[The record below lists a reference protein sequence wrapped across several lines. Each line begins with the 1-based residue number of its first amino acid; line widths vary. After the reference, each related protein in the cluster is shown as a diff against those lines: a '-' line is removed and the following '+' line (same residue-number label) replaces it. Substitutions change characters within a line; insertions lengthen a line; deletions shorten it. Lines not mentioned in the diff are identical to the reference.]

1 MPGFAGGT
9 NADTSRYNFQQAVA
23 ASCVDRSTG
32 ASMWRRALIGG
43 GLMLPVAFA
52 SRQIPESWTPQSW
65 ADASP
70 TKPDGEF
77 GASTVRDLARSI
89 AAKPYVAPANKLPDA
104 LTHLTY
110 DQFRSIRFNPDRALW
125 RDLKL
130 PFQVQFFHRGFYYT
144 DRVDIFEVAG
154 GRANPV
160 RYSSDLFDM
169 GQVPKIQTGDDIGFA
184 GFRIHAPL
192 NRPDYYDE
200 VCVFLGAS
208 YFRAVAKGQGYGQ
221 SARGLS
227 IRTGDPGGE
236 EFPAFRGFWL
246 ERPNADASAVVVHAL
261 LDSVSAAAGFRFTI
275 RPGAETVFDIESTIY
290 PRVDIDQAGI
300 ATLTGMFDF
309 DASDRAGV
317 DDYRGAVHDTN
328 GLQMW
333 TGGGEQLWRPLAN
346 PKTLQLS
353 AFADTG
359 PRGFGLMQRERTF
372 FAYDD
377 LEAHYEKR
385 PSVWIEPIGDT
396 GGEGAVHL
404 VEIPTRREIDDNIV
418 AFWRPKKTL
427 EAKGEYPFTYRQ
439 HWCWDPPGPPP
450 TVRVSETGAGMTR
463 DGKTRLFV
471 LELMGDAL
479 KTMPPETELTPDVTA
494 KPGKILNPVTQ
505 RNPETGGWRISFEL
519 DPDGAKLVEL
529 RAVLTK
535 DKAPISETWLYRW
548 TI

>member
-1 MPGFAGGT
+1 
-9 NADTSRYNFQQAVA
+9 
-23 ASCVDRSTG
+23 
-32 ASMWRRALIGG
+32 MWRRAFIGG
-43 GLMLPVAFA
+43 SLMLPLAFA
-52 SRQIPESWTPQSW
+52 AHQAGQSWSNQSW
-65 ADASP
+65 ADASAP
-70 TKPDGEF
+70 KSDGPF
-77 GASTVRDLARSI
+77 DASTVRDLARSI
-89 AAKPYVAPANKLPDA
+89 AAKPYVAPPNTLPDILA
-104 LTHLTY
+104 HLTY

-130 PFQVQFFHRGFYYT
+130 PFQVQFFHRGFYYV
-144 DRVDIFEVAG
+144 DRVDIFEVADG
-154 GRANPV
+154 QANRV

-169 GQVPKIQTGDDIGFA
+169 GQLPKIDAADDIGFA

-208 YFRAVAKGQGYGQ
+208 YFRAVAKGQVYGQ

-246 ERPNADASAVVVHAL
+246 ERPNAGSSGPGSGAPGSSPIVVHAL
-261 LDSVSAAAGFRFTI
+261 LDSVSAAAAFRFTI
-275 RPGAETVFDIESTIY
+275 RPGAETVFDIEATIY

-300 ATLTGMFDF
+300 ATLTSMFDF

-317 DDYRGAVHDTN
+317 DDYRRTVHDSN

-353 AFADTG
+353 AFADTS
-359 PRGFGLMQRERTF
+359 PRGFGLMQRERSF

-396 GGEGAVHL
+396 GGEGAIHL

-418 AFWRPKKTL
+418 TFWRPKKKL
-427 EAKGEYPFTYRQ
+427 AAKGEYTFTYRQ
-439 HWCWDPPGPPP
+439 HWCWDPPGPP
-450 TVRVSETGAGMTR
+450 TLVRVSDTRTGITR
-463 DGKTRLFV
+463 EGKTRLFV
-471 LELMGDAL
+471 LELIGDAL
-479 KTMPPETELTPDVTA
+479 KTMPPDTELTPDVSA
-494 KPGKILNPVTQ
+494 KPGKILHPVAQ

-519 DPDGAKLVEL
+519 DPDGANLVEL
-529 RAVLTK
+529 RAILTK
-535 DKAPISETWLYRW
+535 DKVSISETWLYRW
-548 TI
+548 TS